1 MSPDTRITSDEVRYV
16 THGSRNGRA
25 GLAVF
30 IHGYLDNATV
40 WERLFGY
47 LNYFG
52 WALAAVDLHAD
63 GREETGAGLALEGY
77 RDQVLQVIR
86 ELDDGM
92 ARPLVIIGHSMGG
105 QIAELAALCRQDLS
119 GLVLITPTPLVGYP
133 LPDQLMEAFRQRI
146 GNRDR
151 AAIAHGKRALAVNL
165 DASGLDTLVN
175 ATACTAA
182 ETAEQQLRAWTGG
195 HPAGADPS
203 QVKAPTLIV
212 STDDT
217 VFPRDFLATDVAP
230 RFENATLAEVPD
242 SGHWPQIEQPAR
254 LASVLA
260 GFLARL
266 T

>member
-1 MSPDTRITSDEVRYV
+1 
-16 THGSRNGRA
+16 
-25 GLAVF
+25 VF

-52 WALAAVDLHAD
+52 WTLAAVDLHAD
-63 GREETGAGLALEGY
+63 DREEAGAGRVLEGY

-92 ARPLVIIGHSMGG
+92 TRPLVIVGHSMGG
-105 QIAELAALCRQDLS
+105 QVAELAALCRQDLR
-119 GLVLITPTPLVGYP
+119 GLVLITPAPLRGHP
-133 LPDQLMEAFRQRI
+133 MTARQMEAFRQRI
-146 GNRDR
+146 RNRDR
-151 AAIAHGKRALAVNL
+151 AAIARGKHALSVNL

-175 ATACTAA
+175 ATVCTAA
-182 ETAEQQLRAWTGG
+182 ETAEQQLRAWTAG
-195 HPAGADPS
+195 HPAGAGPS
-203 QVKAPTLIV
+203 RVKAPTLIV

-230 RFENATLAEVPD
+230 RFENATLADVPD